1 MTKFCNFLQL
11 SLPVMISLWSQNA
24 IALTAQEQVTTLDW
38 ETNQQIAQTTSVTQ
52 LKDISPDDWAY
63 EALRNLVERYG
74 CLTGYPNGTFAPN
87 KSLSRY
93 EFAAGLNACITTI
106 EKLLSEQDQVF
117 QNDLIILQRLE
128 TDFAEEL
135 KTIAGKLD
143 KIESQIAFME
153 NNSFSTTTKLAGE
166 VIIAAVATGGIETNL
181 DDEDKP
187 VDNQFTLSNRV
198 RLNLETSFT
207 GKDSLYIRLQSGNIP
222 ELDESLGTE
231 MARLGF
237 DANGNNDLTLR
248 DLHYSFPLNDN
259 VRLWFGANSF
269 SFQTVTNL
277 HNPILDSSGKGSI
290 SRFNRRNPAVFRNT
304 GEQQG
309 IGTNIEF
316 SDSLSLDLAY
326 FAGNA
331 SDPSSGNGLFNGD
344 YTAIGQLNFQ
354 PTDNFD
360 LGIAFGYS
368 YANNSIDLAGGLGSP
383 IGERPF
389 GRVPTSAFRAGI
401 QGSWRINDKV
411 NVASWVGYVQGRNE
425 SEGNKSERA
434 DIWNWS
440 ANIAF
445 LDLAKEGDF
454 LALAGGM
461 PPKVTSLDGGDADE
475 DTSYILELL
484 YFYPLTDNLFITP
497 GAYVLFN
504 PNHNNDNDTIWVS
517 LIRTTFRF

>member
-1 MTKFCNFLQL
+1 
-11 SLPVMISLWSQNA
+11 MISLWSQNA
-24 IALTAQEQVTTLDW
+24 IALTAQEEPLRLDR
-38 ETNQQIAQTTSVTQ
+38 EINQQVANTTSVDQ
-52 LKDISPDDWAY
+52 LKDISPNDWAY
-63 EALRNLVERYG
+63 EALRNLIERYN
-74 CLTGYPNGTFAPN
+74 CLTGYPNGTFAPEKTLN
-87 KSLSRY
+87 RY
-93 EFAAGLNACITTI
+93 EFAAGLNACINAI
-106 EKLLSEQDQVF
+106 EKLLTEQNNVLE
-117 QNDLIILQRLE
+117 NDLIILQRLE

-135 KTIAGKLD
+135 KTIAEKLD
-143 KIESQIAFME
+143 KVDGQIALIE

-181 DDEDKP
+181 DDEDQP
-187 VDNQFTLSNRV
+187 VGNQFTLSNRV
-198 RLNLETSFT
+198 RLNLQTSFT
-207 GKDSLYIRLQSGNIP
+207 GKDSLYIRLQSGNVP
-222 ELDESLGTE
+222 ELDEYLGTE

-248 DLHYSFPLNDN
+248 DLHYSFPVNN
-259 VRLWFGANSF
+259 RVRLWLGANSF

-277 HNPILDSSGKGSI
+277 HNPILDSSGKGVI
-290 SRFNRRNPAVFRNT
+290 SRFNRRNPAVFRNG
-304 GEQQG
+304 GEEQG
-309 IGTNIEF
+309 IGTKIEF
-316 SDSLSLDLAY
+316 SDSISLDVGY
-326 FAGNA
+326 FTGNGN
-331 SDPSSGNGLFNGD
+331 DPSSGNGLFNGD

-354 PTDNFD
+354 PTENLDFG
-360 LGIAFGYS
+360 LAFGYS
-368 YANNSIDLAGGLGSP
+368 YANNSIDLAGGLGSH
-383 IGERPF
+383 IGELPF

-401 QGSWRINDKV
+401 QGSWRINEKV
-411 NVASWVGYVQGRNE
+411 NVAGWVGYVQGRNE

-440 ANIAF
+440 ANISF

-461 PPKVTSLDGGDADE
+461 PPKVTSLDGEDADE